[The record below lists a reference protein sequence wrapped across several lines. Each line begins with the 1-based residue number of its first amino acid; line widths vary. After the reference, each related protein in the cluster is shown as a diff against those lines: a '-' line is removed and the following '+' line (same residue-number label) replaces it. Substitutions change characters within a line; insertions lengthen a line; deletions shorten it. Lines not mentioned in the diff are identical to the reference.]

1 VKVDPG
7 LAGFDA
13 GRLARIEEHLRTRY
27 VEPGKIAGCQVLVF
41 RRGHVALSSSIGSM
55 DLERSK
61 RVYDDTIWRLYSM
74 TKPITGVAL
83 LSLYERG
90 LFELS
95 DPVHRFL
102 PEWRDVMVKERAGAG
117 AAIVTGDGREGEA
130 NAHATIGTAS
140 LVPPTRP
147 MSVRDVMMHMGG
159 IGYGPRSARLDLASI
174 TASSSPAARLGPDM
188 TLEKL
193 SQLLAAEP
201 LRSQPGT
208 RWLYAWS
215 TDICA
220 RLVEVVSGQPFD
232 EYLRATI
239 FDPLGMADTGFSV
252 PDSKIDR
259 FAACYT
265 RNAEKRLVLVDD
277 PLESRYRKPPTLL
290 SGGGGLVATTADY
303 LRFCRMLLNGGE
315 LDGARVL
322 SRKTVELMSAN
333 HLPGG
338 GQLRD
343 FAHPGG
349 YGEVGFDG
357 SGFGLTV
364 AVGLGPTLTQ
374 SVGSVG
380 EYMWGG
386 LASTIFWIDP
396 AEAMIV
402 IFMTQLI
409 PSATFNFRGQLHALT
424 HGAIND

>member
-1 VKVDPG
+1 VSGPSRAKIKPVKVDPG
-7 LAGFDA
+7 LAGFDS
-13 GRLARIEEHLRTRY
+13 GRLARIEAHLRTRY
-27 VEPGKIAGCQVLVF
+27 VEPGKIAGCHVVVS
-41 RRGHVALSSSIGSM
+41 RRGQVALSSTIGSM
-55 DLERSK
+55 DLERSQ
-61 RVYDDTIWRLYSM
+61 RVDNDTIWRLYSM

-102 PEWRDVMVKERAGAG
+102 PEWREVMVKERAP
-117 AAIVTGDGREGEA
+117 D
-130 NAHATIGTAS
+130 GTAR
-140 LVPPTRP
+140 LVAPTRP
-147 MSVRDVMMHMGG
+147 MSIRDVMMHMGG
-159 IGYGPRSARLDLASI
+159 IGYGPRSARLDLTSI
-174 TASSSPAARLGPDM
+174 TATSSPGERLGAGT

-193 SQLLAAEP
+193 SHVLAAEP

-208 RWLYAWS
+208 RWLYSWS

-232 EYLRATI
+232 EFLRATI
-239 FDPLGMADTGFSV
+239 FDPLAMVDTGFSV
-252 PDSKIDR
+252 PDSAIDR
-259 FAACYT
+259 FAACY
-265 RNAEKRLVLVDD
+265 RRDSEKRLVLSDD
-277 PLESRYRKPPTLL
+277 PLESRYRKAPSFL

-315 LDGARVL
+315 LDGVRVL
-322 SRKTVELMSAN
+322 SRKTVELMRAN

-349 YGEVGFDG
+349 YGEVEFDG

-364 AVGLGPTLTQ
+364 AVGLGPALTQ
-374 SVGSVG
+374 SVGSAG
-380 EYMWGG
+380 EFMWGG

-409 PSATFNFRGQLHALT
+409 PSGTFNFRGQLHALT
-424 HGAIND
+424 YGAIND

>member
-1 VKVDPG
+1 MKVDPG
-7 LAGFDA
+7 SAGFDA
-13 GRLARIEEHLRTRY
+13 GRLTRIEEHLRSRY
-27 VEPGKIAGCQVLVF
+27 VEPGKIAGCQVLVS
-41 RRGHVALSSSIGSM
+41 RKGQVALSSSIGSM

-90 LFELS
+90 GFELS

-102 PEWRDVMVKERAGAG
+102 PEWRDVMVKERAD
-117 AAIVTGDGREGEA
+117 DGSTR
-130 NAHATIGTAS
+130 
-140 LVPPTRP
+140 LVAPARA
-147 MSVRDVMMHMGG
+147 MSVRDVLMHMGG
-159 IGYGPRSARLDLASI
+159 IGYGPRAARLDLDSI
-174 TASSSPAARLGPDM
+174 TATKGAPRIGEGM

-193 SQLLAAEP
+193 SHLLAEEP
-201 LRSQPGT
+201 LRSHPGQ
-208 RWLYAWS
+208 RWLYSWS
-215 TDICA
+215 TDVCA
-220 RLVEVVSGQPFD
+220 RLVEVLSGQTFD

-239 FDPLGMADTGFSV
+239 FEPLGMPDTGFSV
-252 PDSKIDR
+252 PDSEIDR
-259 FAACYT
+259 FAACYA

-277 PLESRYRKPPTLL
+277 PVESRYRTPPTFL

-315 LDGARVL
+315 LEGVRVL

-338 GQLRD
+338 GQLRE
-343 FAHPGG
+343 FALPGG

-357 SGFGLTV
+357 TGFGLTV
-364 AVGLGPTLTQ
+364 AVGLGATQTQ
-374 SVGSVG
+374 SVGSAG

-386 LASTIFWIDP
+386 LASTLFWIDP
-396 AEAMIV
+396 AEALIV

-409 PSATFNFRGQLHALT
+409 PSGTFNFRGQLHALT
-424 HGAIND
+424 LGAIND